1 MNTVIE
7 YPVYQSISF
16 WICVG
21 LFIYFT
27 GNFFFFLFITSS
39 KDKHFIDQM
48 RLIYGIVTITKNLV
62 ICFAFLTNEE
72 NEIEQGNE
80 LYIPN
85 EIDLDSFKP
94 NNNLN

>member
-7 YPVYQSISF
+7 YPLYQSISF

-39 KDKHFIDQM
+39 KDKQFIEQM
-48 RLIYGIVTITKNLV
+48 RLIYMIVTIIKNIV
-62 ICFAFLTNEE
+62 ICFAFLS
-72 NEIEQGNE
+72 NEIIETDKDKEFQ
-80 LYIPN
+80 IPN
-85 EIDLDSFKP
+85 EIDLDGFTLK
-94 NNNLN
+94 NNLN